1 VTNLD
6 PALAGV
12 LTWTGLAL
20 VAGVLLRRA
29 PATLLTWAGA
39 GWGFYLL
46 GRNPYAAI
54 TVLLILAMWVV
65 HRYGL
70 RHLLL
75 YGALA
80 FVFATVTWVN
90 LASGMLLPAAVGNA
104 VGRTVRFVAFTA
116 TAYVGWRIVTHR
128 LGYLANP
135 LAWAAESRRVQQ
147 LQEHKRAMGLG
158 RRGLGWIT
166 RHGQRAVTGRPPP
179 ALPRPPDDVDQLT
192 VRDLVV
198 HARRA
203 GLKPSEHTTSEL
215 REAVR
220 AHRAAPTQP
229 APPTASDAAREPEPA
244 TVRPRTTPPPEPDD
258 FGIPEPL
265 FERELTWRW
274 K

>member
-1 VTNLD
+1 MTGLD

-12 LTWTGLAL
+12 LLWTALAL
-20 VAGVLLRRA
+20 VAGLLLRRS
-29 PATLLTWAGA
+29 PAALLLWAGA

-54 TVLLILAMWVV
+54 TVLLVLAMWIV

-90 LASGMLLPAAVGNA
+90 LASGMLLPAALGDA

-147 LQEHKRAMGLG
+147 LAEHKRAMGLG
-158 RRGLGWIT
+158 KRGLGAIG
-166 RHGQRAVTGRPPP
+166 RKARELATGR
-179 ALPRPPDDVDQLT
+179 RQ
-192 VRDLVV
+192 
-198 HARRA
+198 
-203 GLKPSEHTTSEL
+203 
-215 REAVR
+215 
-220 AHRAAPTQP
+220 
-229 APPTASDAAREPEPA
+229 PEPA
-244 TVRPRTTPPPEPDD
+244 MPVRIVDGPGSVETPASVSH
-258 FGIPEPL
+258 GIPEPL
-265 FERELTWRW
+265 FKPEPWWRW
-274 K
+274 R